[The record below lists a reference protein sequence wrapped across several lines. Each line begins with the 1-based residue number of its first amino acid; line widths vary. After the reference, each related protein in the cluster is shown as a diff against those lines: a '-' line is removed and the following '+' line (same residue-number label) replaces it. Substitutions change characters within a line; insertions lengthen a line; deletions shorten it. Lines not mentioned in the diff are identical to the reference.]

1 MSGDHVEVRKGA
13 YYDSVTLMQ
22 VSRQVSD
29 VDGVDAAQVAMGT
42 ELNLDFLRGM
52 GFEPPDSG
60 PNDLVVAVRAT
71 TPEGLA
77 AALERLETVLTST
90 GGGSGDGLG
99 GREPEPRTIGS
110 AVRRSPEP
118 PSLALVSVPGPH
130 AFTEAWSALQAGLS
144 VLVFSDNVPVEQE
157 VALKDEAARLG
168 LLVMGPDCGTAVV
181 GGVGLGFANQVRPG
195 PVGIVA
201 ASGTGAQ
208 QVMCMLDTRE
218 VGVSHCLGVGG
229 RDLSA
234 AVAGRSTKAALA
246 LLDEDPA
253 TELIVLVSKPPDP
266 AVAADVTAYAE
277 SLSTPVLIAL
287 LGPGR
292 DDLTTVA
299 RRAVEHLGGGWTD
312 PWSWDQQP
320 APAPGGSLRGLFAG
334 GTLCDEAML
343 IASETLGE
351 VLSNIPLRPEWAVGD
366 DLRSP
371 GHLMVD
377 FGDDALTQGRA
388 HPMIDQRTRIDRM
401 AAEGADPTCS
411 VLLLDVVLGHA
422 ANPDPAAELAPAVA
436 AARSR
441 AADDGRE
448 LAVVVSLCATHDD
461 PQEPRRQAELL
472 HEAGASVWLSNAAA
486 ARHAVTLVT
495 GGTPS

>member
-157 VALKDEAARLG
+157 IALKDEAARLG

-201 ASGTGAQ
+201 AGAEQRDEHRGRQRLRVGRHVSGHGR
-208 QVMCMLDTRE
+208 VRR
-218 VGVSHCLGVGG
+218 LGHQHDQLG
-229 RDLSA
+229 R
-234 AVAGRSTKAALA
+234 R
-246 LLDEDPA
+246 
-253 TELIVLVSKPPDP
+253 VLV
-266 AVAADVTAYAE
+266 E
-277 SLSTPVLIAL
+277 QREGRFG
-287 LGPGR
+287 GP
-292 DDLTTVA
+292 
-299 RRAVEHLGGGWTD
+299 
-312 PWSWDQQP
+312 
-320 APAPGGSLRGLFAG
+320 
-334 GTLCDEAML
+334 
-343 IASETLGE
+343 
-351 VLSNIPLRPEWAVGD
+351 
-366 DLRSP
+366 P
-371 GHLMVD
+371 GHS
-377 FGDDALTQGRA
+377 G
-388 HPMIDQRTRIDRM
+388 
-401 AAEGADPTCS
+401 
-411 VLLLDVVLGHA
+411 
-422 ANPDPAAELAPAVA
+422 
-436 AARSR
+436 
-441 AADDGRE
+441 
-448 LAVVVSLCATHDD
+448 
-461 PQEPRRQAELL
+461 
-472 HEAGASVWLSNAAA
+472 
-486 ARHAVTLVT
+486 
-495 GGTPS
+495 